1 MASVNARIL
10 KYTRSSFG
18 KDFSMVFPNF
28 KYNANNARSCCVTN
42 QVNLIIRLYHKSF
55 EDWPYLLITIIFSA
69 IEATLLFLGIFSPF
83 ARIQEFWI
91 FKEEFSIHS
100 LIIALFDEQNFL
112 LGGTILIFGVVI
124 PLMRLCT
131 NFVPITRLKNLNL
144 HKLAMV
150 DIFLVSFLLFS
161 SQSSYFFEVSLL
173 KGFYFLFAALVVS
186 YVNHWTMR
194 SMK

>member
-1 MASVNARIL
+1 MNEAVAL
-10 KYTRSSFG
+10 
-18 KDFSMVFPNF
+18 
-28 KYNANNARSCCVTN
+28 
-42 QVNLIIRLYHKSF
+42 LIKLIYSLGLYHKSS
-55 EDWPYLLITIIFSA
+55 EDWPYLLIKIIFSA
-69 IEATLLFLGIFSPF
+69 IEAVLLFLGIFSPF

-91 FKEEFSIHS
+91 FKEEFSIHR
-100 LIIALFDEQNFL
+100 LIIALFDQQNFL
-112 LGGTILIFGVVI
+112 LGGTILVFGVLI

-150 DIFLVSFLLFS
+150 DIFLISFLLFS
-161 SQSSYFFEVSLL
+161 SQLSYFFEVSLL

-186 YVNHWTMR
+186 YLNHWTTR

>member
-1 MASVNARIL
+1 M
-10 KYTRSSFG
+10 
-18 KDFSMVFPNF
+18 
-28 KYNANNARSCCVTN
+28 
-42 QVNLIIRLYHKSF
+42 
-55 EDWPYLLITIIFSA
+55 LITIIFSA
-69 IEATLLFLGIFSPF
+69 IEAILLFLGIFSPF

-100 LIIALFDEQNFL
+100 LIIALFDQQNFL
-112 LGGTILIFGVVI
+112 LGGTILVFGVLI

-131 NFVPITRLKNLNL
+131 NFIPIARLKNLNL

-150 DIFLVSFLLFS
+150 DIFLISFLLFS
-161 SQSSYFFEVSLL
+161 SQLSYFFEVSLL

-186 YVNHWTMR
+186 YLNHWTTR